1 MKTPYPLLVLF
12 SLFFITG
19 CQTTPP
25 SHFASIYVEAP
36 ESSSRIMRKNVTLPV
51 SGITIPILGKE
62 LTLAEDLLNTEVVE
76 TGEPD
81 LRVVSLLIQLNRT
94 AAAMIMDVTRQA
106 RGKHLVLVINDEAVG
121 IMPIEDRVVDGNL
134 FFFVERKGKN
144 GKEAAL
150 EISRELNQSILL
162 IRQLEDKK

>member
-1 MKTPYPLLVLF
+1 MKTFYQLF
-12 SLFFITG
+12 VIISVIFITG

-36 ESSSRIMRKNVTLPV
+36 ESSSRIMRKTVTLPV
-51 SGITIPILGKE
+51 SGVSVPVLAKE
-62 LTLAEDLLNTEVVE
+62 LTLAEDLLNTDVVE
-76 TGEPD
+76 SGEPD
-81 LRVVSLLIQLNRT
+81 LRVVSLLVQLNRS
-94 AAAMIMDVTRQA
+94 ASAMIMDVTRQA

-144 GKEAAL
+144 SKQAAI
-150 EISRELNQSILL
+150 EISRELNESILL
-162 IRQLEDKK
+162 IRKLEDKK

>member
-1 MKTPYPLLVLF
+1 MKSTRIIFLF
-12 SLFFITG
+12 LSLIFITG
-19 CQTTPP
+19 CETTPP
-25 SHFASIYVEAP
+25 MYFASIYVEAAD
-36 ESSSRIMRKNVTLPV
+36 SSTRIMRKKVTLPV
-51 SGITIPILGKE
+51 SGVTIPVLGKE

-76 TGEPD
+76 SGEPD
-81 LRVVSLLIQLNRT
+81 LRVVSLLVQLNRT
-94 AAAMIMDVTRQA
+94 AASMIMEVTRQA

-144 GKEAAL
+144 SKEAAI

-162 IRQLEDKK
+162 IRKLEDKK

>member
-19 CQTTPP
+19 CQTTDP

-51 SGITIPILGKE
+51 SGITIPVLGQE
-62 LTLAEDLLNTEVVE
+62 LTLAEDLLTTEVVE
-76 TGEPD
+76 TGEPE
-81 LRVVSLLIQLNRT
+81 LRVVSLLVQLNRP

-106 RGKHLVLVINDEAVG
+106 RGKHLVLVINNEAVG
-121 IMPIEDRVVDGNL
+121 IMPIEDKVVDGNL

-162 IRQLEDKK
+162 IRKLEDKK

>member
-19 CQTTPP
+19 CQTTEP

-81 LRVVSLLIQLNRT
+81 LRVVSLLVQLNRT

-150 EISRELNQSILL
+150 EISRELNRSILL

>member
-1 MKTPYPLLVLF
+1 MKIRYTLLVLF
-12 SLFFITG
+12 SLLFITG

-51 SGITIPILGKE
+51 SGVTVPILGKE

-76 TGEPD
+76 SGEPD
-81 LRVVSLLIQLNRT
+81 LRVVSLLVQLNRT

-106 RGKHLVLVINDEAVG
+106 RGKHLVLVVNNEAVG

-144 GKEAAL
+144 SKEAAL

>member
-1 MKTPYPLLVLF
+1 MKILTPIILFF

-36 ESSSRIMRKNVTLPV
+36 DSSTRIMRKNVTLPV
-51 SGITIPILGKE
+51 SGVTIPILSKE

-76 TGEPD
+76 SGEPD
-81 LRVVSLLIQLNRT
+81 LRVVSLLVQLNRT
-94 AAAMIMDVTRQA
+94 SAAMIMDVTRQA
-106 RGKHLVLVINDEAVG
+106 RGKHLILVINDEAVG
-121 IMPIEDRVVDGNL
+121 IMPIEDKVVDGNL

-144 GKEAAL
+144 SKEAAL

-162 IRQLEDKK
+162 IRKLEDKK

>member
-81 LRVVSLLIQLNRT
+81 LRVVSLLVQLNRT
-94 AAAMIMDVTRQA
+94 AGAMIMDVTRQA

-150 EISRELNQSILL
+150 EISRELNRSILL

>member
-12 SLFFITG
+12 SLFFVTG
-19 CQTTPP
+19 CQTTEP
-25 SHFASIYVEAP
+25 SHFASIFVEAP

-81 LRVVSLLIQLNRT
+81 LRVVSLLVQLNRT

-106 RGKHLVLVINDEAVG
+106 RGKHLVLVINDKAVG

-144 GKEAAL
+144 SKEAAL
-150 EISRELNQSILL
+150 EISRELNRSILL

>member
-1 MKTPYPLLVLF
+1 MKNYCTLLVLF
-12 SLFFITG
+12 SLLFMTG

-36 ESSSRIMRKNVTLPV
+36 ESSTRIMRKSVTLPV
-51 SGITIPILGKE
+51 SGVTIPILAKE

-76 TGEPD
+76 SGEPD
-81 LRVVSLLIQLNRT
+81 LRVVSLLVQLNRT
-94 AAAMIMDVTRQA
+94 SAAMIMDVTRQA

-144 GKEAAL
+144 SKEAAL

>member
-51 SGITIPILGKE
+51 SGITIPVLGKE

-81 LRVVSLLIQLNRT
+81 LRVVSLLVQLNRT
-94 AAAMIMDVTRQA
+94 AGAMIMDVTRQA

>member
-1 MKTPYPLLVLF
+1 MKTLYTFFVFLSLLMV
-12 SLFFITG
+12 TG
-19 CQTTPP
+19 CQTTDP

-36 ESSSRIMRKNVTLPV
+36 ESSTRIMRKNITLPV
-51 SGITIPILGKE
+51 SGITIPVLGKE

-76 TGEPD
+76 SGEPD
-81 LRVVSLLIQLNRT
+81 LRVVSVLVQLNRS

-144 GKEAAL
+144 SKQAAI

-162 IRQLEDKK
+162 IRKLEDKK

>member
-19 CQTTPP
+19 CQTTDP

-51 SGITIPILGKE
+51 SGITIPVLGKE

-76 TGEPD
+76 SGEPD
-81 LRVVSLLIQLNRT
+81 LRVVSLLVQLNRS
-94 AAAMIMDVTRQA
+94 ASAMIMDVTRQA
-106 RGKHLVLVINDEAVG
+106 RGKHLVLVVNNEAVG
-121 IMPIEDRVVDGNL
+121 IMPIEDKVVDGNL

-162 IRQLEDKK
+162 IRKLEDKK

>member
-81 LRVVSLLIQLNRT
+81 LRVVSLLVQLNRT

-150 EISRELNQSILL
+150 EISRELNRSILL

>member
-1 MKTPYPLLVLF
+1 V
-12 SLFFITG
+12 
-19 CQTTPP
+19 
-25 SHFASIYVEAP
+25 
-36 ESSSRIMRKNVTLPV
+36 
-51 SGITIPILGKE
+51 
-62 LTLAEDLLNTEVVE
+62 
-76 TGEPD
+76 
-81 LRVVSLLIQLNRT
+81 QLNRT
-94 AAAMIMDVTRQA
+94 AGAMIMDVTRQA

>member
-19 CQTTPP
+19 CQTTRP

>member
-81 LRVVSLLIQLNRT
+81 LRVVSLLVQLNRT
-94 AAAMIMDVTRQA
+94 AGAMIMDVTRQA

>member
-19 CQTTPP
+19 CQTTDP

-51 SGITIPILGKE
+51 SGITIPVLGKE

-81 LRVVSLLIQLNRT
+81 LRVVSLLVQLNRT

-106 RGKHLVLVINDEAVG
+106 RGKHLVLVINNEAVH
-121 IMPIEDRVVDGNL
+121 
-134 FFFVERKGKN
+134 
-144 GKEAAL
+144 
-150 EISRELNQSILL
+150 
-162 IRQLEDKK
+162 